1 MAEMTEAP
9 VLESVPDTDLVS
21 ALRTVLENS
30 SEPLTLAKIRSSLP
44 ANLRSVTP
52 EQLLEILRR
61 QTAANVFVEYPKYR
75 SPHER
80 FWDRP
85 MEVHIA
91 CLLRAA
97 LEEKPLPW
105 SDLRRKLPDYAKAQ
119 AESILDQQI
128 AEGRLHQHPPL
139 KSRTGPR
146 FGARPADP
154 REYLRGEFTTVFA
167 KLSSLGFTHA
177 ELREGAIELLHEE
190 EWASP
195 PPAVESAVASAETQP
210 ATEPS
215 PEQPSAHEESTMP
228 SMS

>member
-1 MAEMTEAP
+1 MAETTETP
-9 VLESVPDTDLVS
+9 MLETVPDTALVS
-21 ALRTVLENS
+21 ALRTILESS
-30 SEPLTLAKIRSSLP
+30 SEPMTLARIRSSLP
-44 ANLRSVTP
+44 ANLRAVSP

-61 QTAANVFVEYPKYR
+61 QTAANIFVEYPKYR

-85 MEVHIA
+85 MEVHVA

-119 AESILDQQI
+119 AEPILDQQI
-128 AEGRLHQHPPL
+128 VEGRLFMHPPL

-154 REYLRGEFTTVFA
+154 REYLRCEFTNVFK
-167 KLSSLGFTHA
+167 KLSALGFTHA
-177 ELREGAIELLHEE
+177 ELREGALELLHEE

-195 PPAVESAVASAETQP
+195 VPAATASDTDKPAEQAAREQP
-210 ATEPS
+210 A
-215 PEQPSAHEESTMP
+215 AHQGNP
-228 SMS
+228 PPNP